1 MSFDI
6 ILNLKFIN
14 LFYLLYFM
22 EIASILISF
31 ITIFIIMDPFA
42 SLPSFLALTQGHNKE
57 QLAKTANKAV
67 LIAGILALIFVFSG
81 TAILNVLSIT
91 LSDFRIAGGIVLG
104 LLGLENVLGFS
115 FSNHNG
121 KKIRFFGFCSCIN
134 CYSTINRPW
143 LNLKHCCFGA
153 RTQCLY
159 CPNIAY
165 RSIIPFM
172 GYFKK
177 CDSGKN
183 LLGDKIILIFSKVMG
198 LLLIAMGIAYI
209 KVGILG

>member
-1 MSFDI
+1 
-6 ILNLKFIN
+6 
-14 LFYLLYFM
+14 M
-22 EIASILISF
+22 EIAPILISF

-57 QLAKTANKAV
+57 QLAKIANKAV

-91 LSDFRIAGGIVLG
+91 LSDFRIAGGIVLA

-115 FSNHNG
+115 FSNHKG
-121 KKIRFFGFCSCIN
+121 KQADSLDSAAVLIATPLLTGPGLISSIVVLVQEHSVYIVLVSLLAALFLS
-134 CYSTINRPW
+134 W
-143 LNLKHCCFGA
+143 LILRNAILA
-153 RTQCLY
+153 
-159 CPNIAY
+159 
-165 RSIIPFM
+165 
-172 GYFKK
+172 
-177 CDSGKN
+177 KN

-209 KVGILG
+209 RAGLLG